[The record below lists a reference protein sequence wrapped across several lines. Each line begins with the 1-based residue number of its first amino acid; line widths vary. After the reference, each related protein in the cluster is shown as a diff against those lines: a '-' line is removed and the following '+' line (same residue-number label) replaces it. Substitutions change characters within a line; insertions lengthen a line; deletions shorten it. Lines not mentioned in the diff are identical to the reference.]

1 MLASV
6 CHFLADEPRDLLLE
20 FGIGDLIGVTPD
32 RADKELFPLREHRRQ
47 HRHHVT

>member
-32 RADKELFPLREHRRQ
+32 RADKELFPSGN
-47 HRHHVT
+47 TADSIAIM